1 MDKRWVGSDKEGGNM
16 LAVINKGKVVKI
28 GTEVYSDDQRVWKVV
43 DFEDNHLILQELYRI
58 DRNIN
63 TRRVRV
69 KTLFKKYLIKA

>member
-1 MDKRWVGSDKEGGNM
+1 M
-16 LAVINKGKVVKI
+16 LAIINKGKVVKI
-28 GTEVYSDDQRVWKVV
+28 GTEVYSDDRRIWRVV

>member
-1 MDKRWVGSDKEGGNM
+1 M
-16 LAVINKGKVVKI
+16 LAIINKGKVVKI

-43 DFEDNHLILQELYRI
+43 DFEDNHLILQELYRL

-69 KTLFKKYLIKA
+69 KTLFKKYLIN